1 MASQTRTEGQRIAFL
16 EGQIAHLA
24 TKADLA
30 ALEARLDT
38 KIEGLRGEFT
48 TMKWIIGVAIP
59 AAIAITGIV
68 VGIVVQ
74 VLNNLP
80 GLMSPQ
86 VSSGVTVRADEAID
100 GFGSP
105 VYVLLSTP
113 PPAPPRGFMEG

>member
-24 TKADLA
+24 TKADIG

-38 KIEGLRGEFT
+38 KIEGLRGELGSIR
-48 TMKWIIGVAIP
+48 WIIGIAIP

-74 VLNNLP
+74 VFNNLP
-80 GLMSPQ
+80 G
-86 VSSGVTVRADEAID
+86 
-100 GFGSP
+100 
-105 VYVLLSTP
+105 
-113 PPAPPRGFMEG
+113 